1 MLMAQAIRPPA
12 SPVGSVLSDTHSMN
26 SGNGAS
32 SSILPGPEEG
42 IGGRHGF
49 PHTLAVTA
57 VHNEWIETLLT
68 SMLDDTGLRLAVEQ
82 AMARPKTAALLPV
95 HQQPSLRRGT
105 SSRSAPRKASRS
117 HSAGHSTERAIRPRI
132 PRPGSRAQCCRR
144 AREGGDA
151 ALTGARTCFRPCCRT
166 KMSACQGYR
175 RGDLAHRPARKD

>member
-32 SSILPGPEEG
+32 SSILPGPEER

-95 HQQPSLRRGT
+95 HQQPSLRRGGGAH
-105 SSRSAPRKASRS
+105 RAAQRRRLGPPRLRQLAICHARMGR
-117 HSAGHSTERAIRPRI
+117 HAGVVWHQSD
-132 PRPGSRAQCCRR
+132 RR
-144 AREGGDA
+144 AATGRPFPSTCRCPRRRA
-151 ALTGARTCFRPCCRT
+151 ANSWSPPT
-166 KMSACQGYR
+166 
-175 RGDLAHRPARKD
+175 